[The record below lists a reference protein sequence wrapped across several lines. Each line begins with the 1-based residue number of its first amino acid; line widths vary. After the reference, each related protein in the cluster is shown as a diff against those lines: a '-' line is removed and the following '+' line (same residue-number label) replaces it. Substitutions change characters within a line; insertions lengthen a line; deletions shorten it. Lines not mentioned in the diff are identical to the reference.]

1 MKVTGILKLIEELNL
16 RVPKDYQKMNVKQ
29 LSVELQEIMKFEQ
42 ETFQQIEEFEKNG
55 TDQDLISYAKMI
67 CKNTTEREIVEI
79 QKIYFEKIDTE
90 YLKSK

>member
-1 MKVTGILKLIEELNL
+1 MSVKEIRKLIEEMNL
-16 RVPKDYQKMNVKQ
+16 RVPKDHHKMNTKQ
-29 LSVELQEIMKFEQ
+29 LSGELREVMNFERNI
-42 ETFQQIEEFEKNG
+42 FQKIEEFEKNG

>member
-1 MKVTGILKLIEELNL
+1 MKITGILKLIEELNL
-16 RVPKDYQKMNVKQ
+16 RVPKDYQNMDVKQ
-29 LSVELQEIMKFEQ
+29 LSGELQEIMKFEQ

-67 CKNTTEREIVEI
+67 CKNTTEREITEI
-79 QKIYFEKIDTE
+79 QKIYLEKIDTE

>member
-1 MKVTGILKLIEELNL
+1 MKLTGILKLIEELNL
-16 RVPKDYQKMNVKQ
+16 RVPKDYQNMDVKQ
-29 LSVELQEIMKFEQ
+29 LSGELQEIMKFEQ

-67 CKNTTEREIVEI
+67 CKNTTEREITEI
-79 QKIYFEKIDTE
+79 QKIYLEKIDTE

>member
-1 MKVTGILKLIEELNL
+1 MKITGILKLIEELNL
-16 RVPKDYQKMNVKQ
+16 RVPKDYQNMDVKQ
-29 LSVELQEIMKFEQ
+29 LSGELQEIMKFEQ